1 MSTATRRVRADFR
14 SIVREAMLEE
24 QRRDVLRASA
34 ENANARLLRAR
45 RALVEAAV
53 DLHATHAHVHPHG
66 VTWRECTSVTCER
79 VRKSMLEVD
88 DLDAAWAALDR
99 KSLVQP

>member
-1 MSTATRRVRADFR
+1 MSAAAARVRADFR
-14 SIVREAMLEE
+14 SIVRDAMLEE
-24 QRRDVLRASA
+24 QRMDVLRASA

-45 RALVEAAV
+45 RALVETAV

-66 VTWRECTSVTCER
+66 TTWRDCKSVTCER

-88 DLDAAWAALDR
+88 DLDAAWAALDSKR
-99 KSLVQP
+99 GGGQ